1 MNQIKERLQK
11 DYNLAVVFFNDKD
24 YESFFVHIRPSIE
37 LICKFIILDAVGD
50 NEKGHDVLEGNQVI
64 IGGKGVEYKIKIDN
78 NSRRPTGSAL
88 AIVAQ
93 NALFYSHRELQASFL
108 DNDKKR
114 VKRGIESYRNVL
126 VQLYSVASELGS
138 HTGSSGLSLES
149 QANFCASFFEGYFDF
164 LKTNRLLSDDN
175 INFLLELDG
184 FSSNNSNQ
192 EEMEKVRYEYEK
204 VIQERNQKQELIE
217 QQNKQI
223 AEQKAELEK
232 LDASAKTE
240 KNRADKLSGQLE
252 NTLSELEALKRR
264 IAKSESGKTLD
275 VIPIQKA
282 SNIVDD
288 EIEHNAEESID
299 ISITL
304 PQRLKGCNTN
314 WPVEEESLDD
324 DQLDLIDHTI
334 NSSMLVSGCAGS
346 GKSVIAMHKAAQ
358 IADMGYSVILIALTK
373 SLAGFMGV
381 GYTLQSYKFY
391 YHYQWKWLGMP
402 SADYI
407 IVDEIQ
413 DFELKEIQEF
423 MNAAKKHFLF
433 FGDSA
438 QSIYTRFGKKTLS
451 IEAISKLTGLKELK
465 LYNNYR
471 LPKNVAQIT
480 QKYVGVNVMPYQE
493 KVYLNKEND
502 FPHFIHYNSYE
513 DQIEAIGKLI
523 EQYDGKSIGILF
535 YSNELVLEMSEAL
548 TKRGINMEYKCKTAA
563 DDMRG
568 QGNLHFTNTLPK
580 VLTYHSAKGL
590 QFDVVIIPK
599 FEGAITEEQR
609 KSLYVAMTR
618 TMHHLYVLYSTDKLA
633 EPLDLVPVNYYKK
646 YNGICKDTRTN
657 SGNCFIVQNQSF
669 GQKYVSCINLSPCL
683 LSVIGSTHWRS
694 WQLRHR
700 RT

>member
-37 LICKFIILDAVGD
+37 LICKFIILDTVGD

-114 VKRGIESYRNVL
+114 IKRGIESYRNVL
-126 VQLYSVASELGS
+126 VQLYSVASEL
-138 HTGSSGLSLES
+138 GSSGLSLES

-175 INFLLELDG
+175 INFLLGLDG
-184 FSSNNSNQ
+184 FSPNNSNQ

-240 KNRADKLSGQLE
+240 KSRADKLSGQLE

-264 IAKSESGKTLD
+264 IAKSESGTTLD
-275 VIPIQKA
+275 AIPIQKD

-304 PQRLKGCNTN
+304 SQRLKGCNTN

-381 GYTLQSYKFY
+381 GYTSQSYKFY

-413 DFELKEIQEF
+413 DFELKEIHEF

-563 DDMRG
+563 DDKRG

-646 YNGICKDTRTN
+646 I
-657 SGNCFIVQNQSF
+657 
-669 GQKYVSCINLSPCL
+669 
-683 LSVIGSTHWRS
+683 
-694 WQLRHR
+694 
-700 RT
+700 

>member
-64 IGGKGVEYKIKIDN
+64 IGGKGVEYKIKIDD

-502 FPHFIHYNSYE
+502 FPHFIHYTYE

-646 YNGICKDTRTN
+646 I
-657 SGNCFIVQNQSF
+657 
-669 GQKYVSCINLSPCL
+669 
-683 LSVIGSTHWRS
+683 
-694 WQLRHR
+694 
-700 RT
+700 

>member
-64 IGGKGVEYKIKIDN
+64 IGGKGVEYKIKIDK

-114 VKRGIESYRNVL
+114 IKRGIESYRNVL

-164 LKTNRLLSDDN
+164 LKTNRLLSDNN
-175 INFLLELDG
+175 INFLLELEG

-264 IAKSESGKTLD
+264 IAKSESGTTLD
-275 VIPIQKA
+275 AIPIQKA

-288 EIEHNAEESID
+288 EIEHDAEESID

-304 PQRLKGCNTN
+304 SQRLKGCNTN

-381 GYTLQSYKFY
+381 GYTSQSYKFY

-423 MNAAKKHFLF
+423 MNTAKKHFLF

-493 KVYLNKEND
+493 KVY
-502 FPHFIHYNSYE
+502 
-513 DQIEAIGKLI
+513 
-523 EQYDGKSIGILF
+523 
-535 YSNELVLEMSEAL
+535 
-548 TKRGINMEYKCKTAA
+548 
-563 DDMRG
+563 
-568 QGNLHFTNTLPK
+568 
-580 VLTYHSAKGL
+580 
-590 QFDVVIIPK
+590 
-599 FEGAITEEQR
+599 
-609 KSLYVAMTR
+609 
-618 TMHHLYVLYSTDKLA
+618 
-633 EPLDLVPVNYYKK
+633 
-646 YNGICKDTRTN
+646 
-657 SGNCFIVQNQSF
+657 
-669 GQKYVSCINLSPCL
+669 
-683 LSVIGSTHWRS
+683 
-694 WQLRHR
+694 
-700 RT
+700 

>member
-1 MNQIKERLQK
+1 MNQIKKRLQK
-11 DYNLAVVFFNDKD
+11 NYNLAVVFFNDKD
-24 YESFFVHIRPSIE
+24 HESFFVHIRPSIE

-50 NEKGHDVLEGNQVI
+50 NENGHDVLEGYQVI
-64 IGGKGVEYKIKIDN
+64 IGGREIEYKIKIDN
-78 NSRRPTGSAL
+78 NSRRPVGSAL
-88 AIVAQ
+88 AKVAQ
-93 NALFYSHRELQASFL
+93 KALFYSHRELQHSFL
-108 DNDKKR
+108 DDNKKR
-114 VKRGIESYRNVL
+114 VKKGIEFYCNGL
-126 VQLYSVASELGS
+126 MQLYSIASELGS

-149 QANFCASFFEGYFDF
+149 QANYCASFFEGFSDF
-164 LKTNRLLSDDN
+164 LKTNRLLSDNN
-175 INFLLELDG
+175 INFLLDLDG

-192 EEMEKVRYEYEK
+192 GEIEKVRCEYEK
-204 VIQERNQKQELIE
+204 AIQERNQKQELIE

-232 LDASAKTE
+232 LDAFAKTE
-240 KNRADKLSGQLE
+240 KTRADKLSGQLE
-252 NTLSELEALKRR
+252 NSLSELEALKQR
-264 IAKSESGKTLD
+264 IAESESDTTLNA
-275 VIPIQKA
+275 IPRQKA
-282 SNIVDD
+282 SNVVDD
-288 EIEHNAEESID
+288 EIEHDTEESIGT
-299 ISITL
+299 SITL
-304 PQRLKGCNTN
+304 SRRLKGCNTN
-314 WPVEEESLDD
+314 WSVEEDSLDD

-334 NSSMLVSGCAGS
+334 NTSMLVSGCAGS

-373 SLAGFMGV
+373 SLTGFMGV
-381 GYTLQSYKFY
+381 GYTSQSYKFY
-391 YHYQWKWLGMP
+391 YHHQWKWMGMP

-423 MNAAKKHFLF
+423 ISAAKKHFLF

-451 IEAISKLTGLKELK
+451 IEEISKLTGLKELK

-513 DQIEAIGKLI
+513 EQIEAIEKLI
-523 EQYDGKSIGILF
+523 EQYDGKSIGILL
-535 YSNELVLEMSEAL
+535 YSNELVLNMSEAL
-548 TKRGINMEYKCKTAA
+548 IKRGVNMEYKCNTAA
-563 DDMRG
+563 DDKRG

-633 EPLDLVPVNYYKK
+633 EPLDLVPTNYYKK
-646 YNGICKDTRTN
+646 I
-657 SGNCFIVQNQSF
+657 
-669 GQKYVSCINLSPCL
+669 
-683 LSVIGSTHWRS
+683 
-694 WQLRHR
+694 
-700 RT
+700 

>member
-93 NALFYSHRELQASFL
+93 NALLYCHRELQASFL

-275 VIPIQKA
+275 VIPIQHT
-282 SNIVDD
+282 
-288 EIEHNAEESID
+288 E
-299 ISITL
+299 
-304 PQRLKGCNTN
+304 
-314 WPVEEESLDD
+314 
-324 DQLDLIDHTI
+324 QL
-334 NSSMLVSGCAGS
+334 
-346 GKSVIAMHKAAQ
+346 
-358 IADMGYSVILIALTK
+358 
-373 SLAGFMGV
+373 
-381 GYTLQSYKFY
+381 
-391 YHYQWKWLGMP
+391 
-402 SADYI
+402 
-407 IVDEIQ
+407 
-413 DFELKEIQEF
+413 
-423 MNAAKKHFLF
+423 
-433 FGDSA
+433 
-438 QSIYTRFGKKTLS
+438 
-451 IEAISKLTGLKELK
+451 
-465 LYNNYR
+465 
-471 LPKNVAQIT
+471 
-480 QKYVGVNVMPYQE
+480 
-493 KVYLNKEND
+493 
-502 FPHFIHYNSYE
+502 
-513 DQIEAIGKLI
+513 
-523 EQYDGKSIGILF
+523 
-535 YSNELVLEMSEAL
+535 
-548 TKRGINMEYKCKTAA
+548 EYKRV
-563 DDMRG
+563 M
-568 QGNLHFTNTLPK
+568 
-580 VLTYHSAKGL
+580 V
-590 QFDVVIIPK
+590 
-599 FEGAITEEQR
+599 
-609 KSLYVAMTR
+609 
-618 TMHHLYVLYSTDKLA
+618 
-633 EPLDLVPVNYYKK
+633 
-646 YNGICKDTRTN
+646 
-657 SGNCFIVQNQSF
+657 
-669 GQKYVSCINLSPCL
+669 
-683 LSVIGSTHWRS
+683 
-694 WQLRHR
+694 
-700 RT
+700 

>member
-358 IADMGYSVILIALTK
+358 IGRYGLFGYSDCPYKVIGWLYGGWLHIA
-373 SLAGFMGV
+373 
-381 GYTLQSYKFY
+381 
-391 YHYQWKWLGMP
+391 
-402 SADYI
+402 I
-407 IVDEIQ
+407 I
-413 DFELKEIQEF
+413 
-423 MNAAKKHFLF
+423 
-433 FGDSA
+433 
-438 QSIYTRFGKKTLS
+438 
-451 IEAISKLTGLKELK
+451 
-465 LYNNYR
+465 
-471 LPKNVAQIT
+471 QI
-480 QKYVGVNVMPYQE
+480 
-493 KVYLNKEND
+493 
-502 FPHFIHYNSYE
+502 
-513 DQIEAIGKLI
+513 
-523 EQYDGKSIGILF
+523 
-535 YSNELVLEMSEAL
+535 
-548 TKRGINMEYKCKTAA
+548 
-563 DDMRG
+563 
-568 QGNLHFTNTLPK
+568 
-580 VLTYHSAKGL
+580 
-590 QFDVVIIPK
+590 
-599 FEGAITEEQR
+599 
-609 KSLYVAMTR
+609 
-618 TMHHLYVLYSTDKLA
+618 
-633 EPLDLVPVNYYKK
+633 
-646 YNGICKDTRTN
+646 
-657 SGNCFIVQNQSF
+657 
-669 GQKYVSCINLSPCL
+669 L
-683 LSVIGSTHWRS
+683 LSLSMEMVGDAICRLYYS
-694 WQLRHR
+694 
-700 RT
+700 

>member
-37 LICKFIILDAVGD
+37 LICKFIILDTVGD
-50 NEKGHDVLEGNQVI
+50 NEDGHDVLEGNQVI
-64 IGGKGVEYKIKIDN
+64 IGGRGVEYKIKIDN

-93 NALFYSHRELQASFL
+93 NALFYSHKELQASFL

-114 VKRGIESYRNVL
+114 VKKGIESYRNVL
-126 VQLYSVASELGS
+126 MQLYSVASELGS

-164 LKTNRLLSDDN
+164 LKTNRLLSADS
-175 INFLLELDG
+175 INFLLDLNG
-184 FSSNNSNQ
+184 FLSDNSNH
-192 EEMEKVRYEYEK
+192 EEMEKVRCEYEK
-204 VIQERNQKQELIE
+204 AIQERDQKQEQIE

-240 KNRADKLSGQLE
+240 KNRTDKLSEQLE
-252 NTLSELEALKRR
+252 NTLSELEALKQR
-264 IAKSESGKTLD
+264 IAESESDTTFD
-275 VIPIQKA
+275 TISVPKA
-282 SNIVDD
+282 SNVVDD
-288 EIEHNAEESID
+288 EIEHDAEKSIETP
-299 ISITL
+299 ITL
-304 PQRLKGCNTN
+304 SQRLKGCNTN

-358 IADMGYSVILIALTK
+358 IAGMGYSVILIALTK
-373 SLAGFMGV
+373 SLTGFMGV
-381 GYTLQSYKFY
+381 GYTSQSYKFY

-413 DFELKEIQEF
+413 DFELKEIREF
-423 MNAAKKHFLF
+423 MSAAKKHFLF

-471 LPKNVAQIT
+471 LPKNIAQIT

-523 EQYDGKSIGILF
+523 EQYDGKSVGILL
-535 YSNELVLEMSEAL
+535 YSNELVLKMSEAL
-548 TKRGINMEYKCKTAA
+548 TKRGLNIEYKCKTAA
-563 DDMRG
+563 DDRRG

-633 EPLDLVPVNYYKK
+633 EPLDLVPANYYKK
-646 YNGICKDTRTN
+646 I
-657 SGNCFIVQNQSF
+657 
-669 GQKYVSCINLSPCL
+669 
-683 LSVIGSTHWRS
+683 
-694 WQLRHR
+694 
-700 RT
+700 

>member
-1 MNQIKERLQK
+1 MNQIKERLKK
-11 DYNLAVVFFNDKD
+11 DYNLAVSFFNEKD
-24 YESFFVHIRPSIE
+24 YESFFAHIRPSIE
-37 LICKFIILDAVGD
+37 LICKFIVLDSVGD
-50 NEKGHDVLEGNQVI
+50 NEEGHDILEGYQVI
-64 IGGKGVEYKIKIDN
+64 TGGRGIEYKIKVDN
-78 NSRRPTGSAL
+78 NSRRPAGSAL

-93 NALFYSHRELQASFL
+93 NALFYSHRELQSSFL

-114 VKRGIESYRNVL
+114 VKRAIESYRNVL

-164 LKTNRLLSDDN
+164 LKTNKLIAKN
-175 INFLLELDG
+175 NMNFLFSLDC
-184 FSSNNSNQ
+184 FSSDNSNQ
-192 EEMEKVRYEYEK
+192 EEMDKVRNEYERA
-204 VIQERNQKQELIE
+204 IRERDQKQELIE

-223 AEQKAELEK
+223 AEQKEQLER

-240 KNRADKLSGQLE
+240 KDRADELSGQLGF
-252 NTLSELEALKRR
+252 TLSELEVLKHR
-264 IAKSESGKTLD
+264 IAELESGTTLD
-275 VIPIQKA
+275 NA
-282 SNIVDD
+282 STQESSDV
-288 EIEHNAEESID
+288 AEEEHDTDESLVTP
-299 ISITL
+299 ITL
-304 PQRLKGCNTN
+304 AQRLKGCNTN

-358 IADMGYSVILIALTK
+358 IAGMGYSVILIALTK
-373 SLAGFMGV
+373 SLTSFMGV
-381 GYTLQSYKFY
+381 GYTSQSYQFY
-391 YHYQWKWLGMP
+391 YHHQWKWKGKP
-402 SADYI
+402 TADYI

-413 DFELKEIQEF
+413 DFEIEEIQEF

-438 QSIYTRFGKKTLS
+438 QSIYTHFGKKTLL
-451 IEAISKLTGLKELK
+451 IEEISKLTGLKELK
-465 LYNNYR
+465 LFNNYR

-480 QKYVGVNVMPYQE
+480 QKYVGINVMPYQE

-513 DQIEAIGKLI
+513 EQVAAIGKLI
-523 EQYDGKSIGILF
+523 ELYEGKSIGILL
-535 YSNELVLEMSEAL
+535 YSNELVLEMSESL

-563 DDMRG
+563 DDKRG

-618 TMHHLYVLYSTDKLA
+618 TMHHLYVLYSTDELGV
-633 EPLDLVPVNYYKK
+633 PLDLVPAHYYK
-646 YNGICKDTRTN
+646 IT
-657 SGNCFIVQNQSF
+657 
-669 GQKYVSCINLSPCL
+669 
-683 LSVIGSTHWRS
+683 
-694 WQLRHR
+694 
-700 RT
+700 

>member
-1 MNQIKERLQK
+1 
-11 DYNLAVVFFNDKD
+11 
-24 YESFFVHIRPSIE
+24 
-37 LICKFIILDAVGD
+37 
-50 NEKGHDVLEGNQVI
+50 
-64 IGGKGVEYKIKIDN
+64 
-78 NSRRPTGSAL
+78 
-88 AIVAQ
+88 
-93 NALFYSHRELQASFL
+93 
-108 DNDKKR
+108 
-114 VKRGIESYRNVL
+114 
-126 VQLYSVASELGS
+126 
-138 HTGSSGLSLES
+138 
-149 QANFCASFFEGYFDF
+149 
-164 LKTNRLLSDDN
+164 
-175 INFLLELDG
+175 
-184 FSSNNSNQ
+184 
-192 EEMEKVRYEYEK
+192 
-204 VIQERNQKQELIE
+204 
-217 QQNKQI
+217 
-223 AEQKAELEK
+223 
-232 LDASAKTE
+232 
-240 KNRADKLSGQLE
+240 
-252 NTLSELEALKRR
+252 
-264 IAKSESGKTLD
+264 
-275 VIPIQKA
+275 
-282 SNIVDD
+282 
-288 EIEHNAEESID
+288 
-299 ISITL
+299 
-304 PQRLKGCNTN
+304 
-314 WPVEEESLDD
+314 
-324 DQLDLIDHTI
+324 
-334 NSSMLVSGCAGS
+334 
-346 GKSVIAMHKAAQ
+346 
-358 IADMGYSVILIALTK
+358 
-373 SLAGFMGV
+373 
-381 GYTLQSYKFY
+381 
-391 YHYQWKWLGMP
+391 
-402 SADYI
+402 
-407 IVDEIQ
+407 
-413 DFELKEIQEF
+413 

-646 YNGICKDTRTN
+646 I
-657 SGNCFIVQNQSF
+657 
-669 GQKYVSCINLSPCL
+669 
-683 LSVIGSTHWRS
+683 
-694 WQLRHR
+694 
-700 RT
+700 

>member
-275 VIPIQKA
+275 

-646 YNGICKDTRTN
+646 I
-657 SGNCFIVQNQSF
+657 
-669 GQKYVSCINLSPCL
+669 
-683 LSVIGSTHWRS
+683 
-694 WQLRHR
+694 
-700 RT
+700 

>member
-64 IGGKGVEYKIKIDN
+64 IGGKGIEYKIKIDN

-164 LKTNRLLSDDN
+164 LKTNRLLSDGN

-204 VIQERNQKQELIE
+204 VIQERNQKQVIE

-646 YNGICKDTRTN
+646 I
-657 SGNCFIVQNQSF
+657 
-669 GQKYVSCINLSPCL
+669 
-683 LSVIGSTHWRS
+683 
-694 WQLRHR
+694 
-700 RT
+700 